1 MTTARPGD
9 SANESI
15 GRNSDAQA
23 EQRAPLQDAEEPAA
37 DQKEQAGN
45 DASFEETILSISKT
59 FRLTPRETE
68 VFSLLARGRSIP
80 YIRDELV
87 ISRETAAT
95 HAKHIY
101 AKLDVHSRQEL
112 IDLVAK
118 H

>member
-1 MTTARPGD
+1 MAFSIRLRSISSIIRAFPTTLTSP
-9 SANESI
+9 
-15 GRNSDAQA
+15 
-23 EQRAPLQDAEEPAA
+23 EP
-37 DQKEQAGN
+37 
-45 DASFEETILSISKT
+45 SPSKT

-101 AKLDVHSRQEL
+101 AKLDVHNRQEL

>member
-1 MTTARPGD
+1 MLAEPLVHGGVSAGQVAVASIVVLVVATMFVLDDARSFRAGTRGCD
-9 SANESI
+9 EE
-15 GRNSDAQA
+15 GRAAQ
-23 EQRAPLQDAEEPAA
+23 
-37 DQKEQAGN
+37 
-45 DASFEETILSISKT
+45 
-59 FRLTPRETE
+59 
-68 VFSLLARGRSIP
+68 VFGLLARGRSIP

-118 H
+118 TN